1 MNTQKE
7 EPRRLDEMG
16 STEPL
21 VSNGTVAP
29 GASEPLDEIEQPQ
42 TKDDSFSRRQ
52 VVLFISVV
60 FLYWFSSYIY
70 VPILSP
76 YIEHLGA
83 SYTYLGI
90 VLGSYGLMQILFR
103 LPLGILS
110 DFMEKRRPFIWLGL
124 AASALSGLM
133 FAAFGQLG
141 WALAARAMA
150 GIAASTWVVFTVAF
164 SGFFPKHE
172 VTRAMSMMQFTTVA
186 AQLTS
191 MLVSGYLVERWNWQL
206 PFWLGGIVAVAA
218 LVLALFLREKEPDPG
233 RTPMSLQDLAPV
245 MRDRTLFRVSFLS
258 ILAHCVL
265 FITMFGYTPNQ
276 ALDLGASKN
285 DLAWLTLS
293 FMLPHA
299 AATLFAGR
307 TLVNRFGER
316 AVLTVGYVGTAVFTF
331 CIPVAPNFGW
341 LCVTQIFN
349 GLAQGLVFPLLL
361 GKSVAHIEP
370 SKRATA
376 MGFYQAV
383 YAVGM
388 FMGPFIAGWISS
400 AWGLAGGF
408 RLAAYAA
415 LAAGALAFWWIRT
428 DTKAVVSAASGGP
441 PDTGTIHKNM

>member
-1 MNTQKE
+1 MV
-7 EPRRLDEMG
+7 
-16 STEPL
+16 SAEPL
-21 VSNGTVAP
+21 VCNEADDRGVQ
-29 GASEPLDEIEQPQ
+29 EPFTELQRPQ
-42 TKDDSFSRRQ
+42 AKNDSSSRGQ

-133 FAAFGQLG
+133 FAASGQLG
-141 WALAARAMA
+141 WALTARAMA

-172 VTRAMSMMQFTTVA
+172 VTRAMSMMQFTTVT

-191 MLVSGYLVERWNWQL
+191 MLVSGYLVERWSWQL
-206 PFWLGGIVAVAA
+206 PFWLGGIVAVVA
-218 LVLALFLREKEPDPG
+218 LVLALFLREKEPDPA
-233 RTPMSLQDLAPV
+233 RVPMTLQDLAPV

-307 TLVNRFGER
+307 TLVSRFGER

-331 CIPVAPNFGW
+331 CIPVAPSFGW

-383 YAVGM
+383 YAIGM

-408 RLAAYAA
+408 RLAAYTA
-415 LAAGALAFWWIRT
+415 LAAGVLAFWWIRAE
-428 DTKAVVSAASGGP
+428 TKAAVSAASGKPHGK
-441 PDTGTIHKNM
+441 GTVQKNV